1 MGREAPKS
9 SLNLVPLRVRGW
21 HQRTLD
27 FGISFSSDLQT
38 WGPLIK
44 TDRKAEGGPPEEVKL
59 TDQFSTT
66 TYPATLVKRAPCRL
80 WQKGGKRELQ
90 LVSEQ
95 ERRPR
100 QVTGFWKQAIAIKA
114 KTRSAMI
121 RARLRRWGIDVAL
134 VGSGSSCKGSSSGW
148 RKTQTAVLE
157 TMNDYTESIHSS
169 ERLSKARSGV
179 QMGFVGPLKT
189 KRFLLMTLIPILPMQ
204 KATHISSKTNFIC
217 KIVYLYFTWLPN
229 WPWSISLLQL
239 HKSLENRRAQRV

>member
-9 SLNLVPLRVRGW
+9 SLNLVSLRVPGW

-134 VGSGSSCKGSSSGW
+134 VGSGSSYKGSSSGW

-169 ERLSKARSGV
+169 ERLSKARNLEYKWALWVLSKPKDSSWWLWF
-179 QMGFVGPLKT
+179 QYSQCRRLPTFPQK
-189 KRFLLMTLIPILPMQ
+189 LI
-204 KATHISSKTNFIC
+204 
-217 KIVYLYFTWLPN
+217 LYV
-229 WPWSISLLQL
+229 
-239 HKSLENRRAQRV
+239 KSYTYTYMAS